1 MWDMWF
7 RDGVCMIGLFTKNVD
22 DVWFG
27 VACDEKRVY
36 GTSFAKTVQDLLSS
50 LLDCLPFDVPFEGF
64 PKPSPFAEKVLFT
77 IKDAYDGKGV
87 AEDFPLAAENLSEYN
102 RRVLEVTA
110 KIPVGYVA
118 SYGAVAKAADGS
130 ARSVGGVMAANPFA
144 PIVPCH
150 RVVKSDFTLGG
161 YGGGLKAKHEILTR
175 EKRRHTTNLEI
186 PVGSKKLKVFPVETV
201 LDKLKKKK

>member
-1 MWDMWF
+1 
-7 RDGVCMIGLFTKNVD
+7 MIGLFTMNLD

-36 GTSFAKTVQDLLSS
+36 GTSFAKSVQGALSS
-50 LLDCLPFDVPFEGF
+50 LLDCLPFDVPFEAF

-77 IKDAYDGKGV
+77 IKGAYDGKGV
-87 AEDFPLAAENLSEYN
+87 SEDFQLAAEKMSAYN

-118 SYGAVAKAADGS
+118 SYSAVAKAAGGS
-130 ARSVGGVMAANPFA
+130 ARSVGRVMATNPFA

-161 YGGGLKAKHEILTR
+161 YGGGLTVKREILTR
-175 EKRRHTTNLEI
+175 EKRRFKTKQDI
-186 PVGSKKLKVFPVETV
+186 SVGGKKLRVFPVETV
-201 LDKLKKKK
+201 LKKLKKKK